1 MAFMMKPPNGSR
13 VDRSLSIVSG
23 ELVVRS
29 CWYDS
34 ATSSASARSALL
46 LRFWV
51 QFSVAR
57 RFRLLKP
64 RSAPVD
70 SVLM

>member
-1 MAFMMKPPNGSR
+1 M
-13 VDRSLSIVSG
+13 
-23 ELVVRS
+23 VRS

-46 LRFWV
+46 DRFWV
-51 QFSVAR
+51 QFSVAS

-64 RSAPVD
+64 RSMPVD
-70 SVLM
+70 RVLR